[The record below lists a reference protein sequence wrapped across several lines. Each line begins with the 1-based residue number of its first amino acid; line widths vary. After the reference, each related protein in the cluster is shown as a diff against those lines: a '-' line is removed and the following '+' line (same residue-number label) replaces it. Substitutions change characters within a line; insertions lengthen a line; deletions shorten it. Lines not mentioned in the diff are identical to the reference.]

1 MLCPLIQVSRALGML
16 CHVRNMAWP
25 VRPFHGCQGLPQSK
39 LTHYP
44 STIVPYKRRL
54 FMAFSSFFAR
64 SRRCG
69 RSRPTARRCD
79 QSATFWPNSVL
90 IMTLLTVDPGAGPG
104 SPIPILTTL
113 PLHRDAPGIADLD
126 PHRTRTGPSTFFETI
141 PSAPSRQAC
150 AKTNGGSC
158 RPSRRLFV
166 GLAVGLL
173 GHGGRMTLGPGP
185 PTRAGAA

>member
-104 SPIPILTTL
+104 SAIPILTTL
-113 PLHRDAPGIADLD
+113 PLHRDARGIADLD
-126 PHRTRTGPSTFFETI
+126 PHRTRTEPSTFFER
-141 PSAPSRQAC
+141 SLRRQAGKR
-150 AKTNGGSC
+150 ARKQTAAAAGPAGGF
-158 RPSRRLFV
+158 L
-166 GLAVGLL
+166 LGLL
-173 GHGGRMTLGPGP
+173 LGCLGM
-185 PTRAGAA
+185 AEG